1 MLSYRNSQWR
11 WALSIITNHKND
23 YIDRFRSEHYRSLKE
38 RKNKCSQTIK
48 KDFDRNINKYV
59 QQTYKDSYHR
69 RIQEVIKR
77 LSVLLFFSRSKYFRV
92 DEIVLAF
99 NIEFFSF
106 RLQESLLRFHY
117 IKNIYSFFVSFS
129 VCDG

>member
-1 MLSYRNSQWR
+1 M
-11 WALSIITNHKND
+11 
-23 YIDRFRSEHYRSLKE
+23 
-38 RKNKCSQTIK
+38 IK